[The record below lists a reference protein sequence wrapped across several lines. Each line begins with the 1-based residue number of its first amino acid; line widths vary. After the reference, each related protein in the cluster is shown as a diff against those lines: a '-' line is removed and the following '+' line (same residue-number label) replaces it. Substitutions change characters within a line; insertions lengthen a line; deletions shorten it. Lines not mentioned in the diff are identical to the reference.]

1 MSGRQEKLFVTRD
14 QAANML
20 SLSTKTID
28 RLRTRR
34 DLPFHLVGA
43 KVLFLVKD
51 LLSYMAK
58 RRRS

>member
-1 MSGRQEKLFVTRD
+1 MSGRQEKLFVTREV
-14 QAANML
+14 AADML

-34 DLPFHLVGA
+34 ELPFHLVGA

-51 LLSYMAK
+51 LLSYMDS
-58 RRRS
+58 RRRC